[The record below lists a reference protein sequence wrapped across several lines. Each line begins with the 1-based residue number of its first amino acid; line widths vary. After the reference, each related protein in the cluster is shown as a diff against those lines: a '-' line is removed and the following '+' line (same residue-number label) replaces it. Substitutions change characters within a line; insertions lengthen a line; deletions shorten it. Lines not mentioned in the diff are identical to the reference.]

1 VRGNPAL
8 DLLLGLGIGVVSGL
22 FGITGGVIAVPVLS
36 LLGLG
41 QQLAQGTSLV
51 MQLPIGVVAL
61 WQYVR
66 RSRLAT
72 NIMVATAAASAIA
85 TLIGAHLAVHAPEH
99 LMRRGFAIFLAV
111 LATFTIW
118 STTAH
123 RARRRDQRWYF
134 ASAIGASGGF
144 CSGLFGV
151 GGATFTIPLFALL
164 LGLSQTEAQGMGLA
178 VVLPAIVI
186 AIPTY
191 TAAGLSDWRA
201 GLALGVGA
209 VCTVGF
215 GVALAHRLPQRVLRI
230 ALCLVLYAAAFGLWL
245 RG

>member
-1 VRGNPAL
+1 M
-8 DLLLGLGIGVVSGL
+8 SGL
-22 FGITGGVIAVPVLS
+22 FGITGGVLAVPVLS
-36 LLGLG
+36 FLGLT

-61 WQYVR
+61 WQYAR
-66 RSRLAT
+66 RSRIAT
-72 NIMVATAAASAIA
+72 NMMVVVAAGSAVA
-85 TLIGAHLAVHAPEH
+85 TLIGAHLAVHAPEQ
-99 LMRRGFAIFLAV
+99 LMRKGFAIFLAA

-118 STTAH
+118 SVTAH
-123 RARRRDQRWYF
+123 LAPRRNEQWYY
-134 ASAIGASGGF
+134 AAAIGAVGGF

-151 GGATFTIPLFALL
+151 GGAAFTIPLFALL
-164 LGLSQTEAQGMGLA
+164 LGFSQTEAQGMGLA

-209 VCTVGF
+209 VCTVAF
-215 GVALAHRLPQRVLRI
+215 GVALAHRLSARLLRVI
-230 ALCLVLYAAAFGLWL
+230 LCVFLYAAALGMWF
-245 RG
+245 RR